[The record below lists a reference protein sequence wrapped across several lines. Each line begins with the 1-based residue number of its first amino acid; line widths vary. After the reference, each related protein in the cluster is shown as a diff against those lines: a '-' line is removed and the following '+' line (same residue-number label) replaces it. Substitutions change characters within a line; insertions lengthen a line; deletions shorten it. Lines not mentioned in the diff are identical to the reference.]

1 MKSKNSLKI
10 VILMSPNPAGVIIP
24 QLDPHDH
31 GVIMN
36 IKYKNQFSAAYY
48 CVSILCKQ
56 KTSLIR

>member
-1 MKSKNSLKI
+1 
-10 VILMSPNPAGVIIP
+10 MSPDPAGVIIP

-31 GVIMN
+31 GIIMN